1 MVVLTLLTKTNGESF
16 SFQEAIPKV
25 DFMKVVSCSLYN
37 SWHNL
42 KNRGTV
48 TVTNNNAKKPDV
60 TDVTEFIPGHYTLE
74 YLEKQIKKTVTHDSN
89 NPFETEIYT
98 PFSQLIIKN
107 NLKRDA
113 FFDSDLKGLVGVNKA
128 TAERVTKINL
138 SSPTTY
144 FIHCDLVDK
153 QKNLFN
159 GKMSDIAAR
168 FDIKG
173 KPHEK
178 VHYIASAQQP
188 SRPCSTG
195 EFVNSITISVK
206 DSDGELFDFKGFP
219 LEFVLE
225 IF

>member
-1 MVVLTLLTKTNGESF
+1 MVVLTLLTNTNGESIN
-16 SFQEAIPKV
+16 FQEAIPKV
-25 DFMKVVSCSLYN
+25 NFMKVVSCSLYN

-48 TVTNNNAKKPDV
+48 TVLHKNNPADV
-60 TDVTEFIPGHYTLE
+60 TSFPPGHYILE
-74 YLEKQIKKTVTHDSN
+74 YLEKKMKSVITSN
-89 NPFETEIYT
+89 NTDPFETEIYT
-98 PFSQLIIKN
+98 PFSQLIIRNK
-107 NLKRDA
+107 LKRSA
-113 FFDSDLKGLVGVNKA
+113 LFDDDLKRLVGVDRA
-128 TAERVTKINL
+128 TAERTTKINL

-159 GKMSDIAAR
+159 GNMSDIAAR

-173 KPHEK
+173 KPNEK
-178 VHYIASAQQP
+178 VHYIATAQQP

-195 EFVNSITISVK
+195 EFVNGITISVK

-219 LEFVLE
+219 LEFELE
-225 IF
+225 FF

>member
-1 MVVLTLLTKTNGESF
+1 MVVLTLLTKTNGQSF
-16 SFQEAIPKV
+16 TFQEALPKV

-37 SWHNL
+37 SWHTL
-42 KNRGTV
+42 KKHGTV
-48 TVTNNNAKKPDV
+48 TVPHKDHEADV
-60 TDVTEFIPGHYTLE
+60 TSFPTGHYTLE
-74 YLEKQIKKTVTHDSN
+74 SLEKHMKRVITFDHNQ
-89 NPFETEIYT
+89 PFETDINS
-98 PFSQLIIKN
+98 PFCQLLIRNK
-107 NLKRDA
+107 LKRSA
-113 FFDSDLKGLVGVNKA
+113 MFDKDLTALMGVDRVVGA
-128 TAERVTKINL
+128 GTAKINL
-138 SSPTTY
+138 SFPTTY
-144 FIHCDLVDK
+144 FIHCDLIDK

-178 VHYIASAQQP
+178 VYYHTTAQQP

-195 EFVNSITISVK
+195 EFVNGIAMSVK

-225 IF
+225 FF

>member
-1 MVVLTLLTKTNGESF
+1 MVVLTLLTKKNGESF
-16 SFQEAIPKV
+16 IFQEAIPKV
-25 DFMKVVSCSLYN
+25 YFMKVVSCSLYN

-42 KNRGTV
+42 KNRGTI
-48 TVTNNNAKKPDV
+48 TVKHKDNKPDV
-60 TDVTEFIPGHYTLE
+60 TEFPPGNYTLE
-74 YLEKQIKKTVTHDSN
+74 YLEKRIKNAFTHDSR
-89 NPFETEIYT
+89 NPFEPNIYT
-98 PFSQLIIKN
+98 PSSQLIIKN
-107 NLKRDA
+107 NLKRSA
-113 FFDSDLKGLVGVNKA
+113 LFDDDLEALIGVDKVV
-128 TAERVTKINL
+128 AERSVNINL

-159 GKMSDIAAR
+159 GKISDIAAR

>member
-1 MVVLTLLTKTNGESF
+1 MVVVTLLSKTNGESF
-16 SFQEAIPKV
+16 TFQEAIPKV

-37 SWHNL
+37 SCHNL
-42 KNRGTV
+42 KNHGTL
-48 TVTNNNAKKPDV
+48 TVNHKDKPSDV
-60 TDVTEFIPGHYTLE
+60 TSFPPGHYTLE
-74 YLEKQIKKTVTHDSN
+74 SLGKKIQQVITFDDN

-98 PFSQLIIKN
+98 PSCQLIIINK
-107 NLKRDA
+107 LKRSA
-113 FFDSDLKGLVGVNKA
+113 MFDKDLTALMGVERV
-128 TAERVTKINL
+128 TAERFAKINL

-144 FIHCDLVDK
+144 FILCDLIDK

-178 VHYIASAQQP
+178 VHYKAIAQQS

-195 EFVNSITISVK
+195 EFVNGITISVK
-206 DSDGELFDFKGFP
+206 DSDGELFDFKAFP
-219 LEFVLE
+219 LEFELE
-225 IF
+225 FF

>member
-1 MVVLTLLTKTNGESF
+1 
-16 SFQEAIPKV
+16 
-25 DFMKVVSCSLYN
+25 MKSV
-37 SWHNL
+37 
-42 KNRGTV
+42 
-48 TVTNNNAKKPDV
+48 
-60 TDVTEFIPGHYTLE
+60 F
-74 YLEKQIKKTVTHDSN
+74 THDDKK
-89 NPFETEIYT
+89 PFETEIYT
-98 PFSQLIIKN
+98 PSSQLIIKN
-107 NLKRDA
+107 NLKRSA
-113 FFDSDLKGLVGVNKA
+113 FFDDDLEALMGVDRA
-128 TAERVTKINL
+128 VAERTVKINL

>member
-1 MVVLTLLTKTNGESF
+1 MVALTLLTKTNGESF

-25 DFMKVVSCSLYN
+25 DFMKIVSCSPYN

-48 TVTNNNAKKPDV
+48 TVPHKDKPPDV
-60 TDVTEFIPGHYTLE
+60 TSFPPGHYTLE
-74 YLEKQIKKTVTHDSN
+74 YLEKQMKSVITDDNSK
-89 NPFETEIYT
+89 PFETDVYT
-98 PFSQLIIKN
+98 PFSQLIIRNK
-107 NLKRDA
+107 LKRSA
-113 FFDSDLKGLVGVNKA
+113 LFDDDLKGLVGVERA
-128 TAERVTKINL
+128 TAERITKINL

-144 FIHCDLVDK
+144 SIHCDLVDK

-178 VHYIASAQQP
+178 VHYIATAQQP

-195 EFVNSITISVK
+195 EFVNGITISVK

-225 IF
+225 FF

>member
-1 MVVLTLLTKTNGESF
+1 MVFLTIVTKTNGETFNFDS
-16 SFQEAIPKV
+16 AIPKV

-42 KNRGTV
+42 KNHGTLTV
-48 TVTNNNAKKPDV
+48 THKNEVPDV
-60 TDVTEFIPGHYTLE
+60 TSFPPGHYTLE
-74 YLEKQIKKTVTHDSN
+74 SLGEKIQQAFTSDNKK
-89 NPFETEIYT
+89 PFETEVYT
-98 PFSQLIIKN
+98 PSCQLIIRNK
-107 NLKRDA
+107 LKRSA
-113 FFDSDLKGLVGVNKA
+113 MFDKDLTALMGVDRA
-128 TAERVTKINL
+128 TAERTTKINL

-144 FIHCDLVDK
+144 FIHCDLIDK

-159 GKMSDIAAR
+159 GKRTDIAAR

-178 VHYIASAQQP
+178 VHYKAIAQQS
-188 SRPCSTG
+188 SRPCSTDK
-195 EFVNSITISVK
+195 FVNGVTISVK

-219 LEFVLE
+219 LEFELE

>member
-1 MVVLTLLTKTNGESF
+1 MVVLTLLTKTNGERL

-25 DFMKVVSCSLYN
+25 YFMKVISCSLYN

-48 TVTNNNAKKPDV
+48 TVTHKDKPPDV
-60 TDVTEFIPGHYTLE
+60 TSFPPGHYTLE
-74 YLEKQIKKTVTHDSN
+74 YLEKQMKSVFTSDN
-89 NPFETEIYT
+89 NQPFETEIYT

-107 NLKRDA
+107 KLKRSA
-113 FFDSDLKGLVGVNKA
+113 LFDDDLKGLVGVDRA
-128 TAERVTKINL
+128 TAERTTKINL

-144 FIHCDLVDK
+144 FIHCDLIDK

-178 VHYIASAQQP
+178 VHYISTDQQP

-219 LEFVLE
+219 LEFLLE

>member
-1 MVVLTLLTKTNGESF
+1 MVVLTIVTKTNGESF
-16 SFQEAIPKV
+16 NFQEAIPKV

-42 KNRGTV
+42 KKRGTV
-48 TVTNNNAKKPDV
+48 TVPHKDDEPNV
-60 TDVTEFIPGHYTLE
+60 TSFPPVHYTLE
-74 YLEKQIKKTVTHDSN
+74 YLEKQMKRVFTSDNS

-98 PFSQLIIKN
+98 SFCQLIIRNK
-107 NLKRDA
+107 LKRSA
-113 FFDSDLKGLVGVNKA
+113 MFDDDLKALVGVDRV
-128 TAERVTKINL
+128 TAERTAKINL
-138 SSPTTY
+138 SPPTTY
-144 FIHCDLVDK
+144 FIHCDLIDK

-178 VHYIASAQQP
+178 VYYHTTAQQ
-188 SRPCSTG
+188 SHAGSCSTG
-195 EFVNSITISVK
+195 EFVNGITISVK

-219 LEFVLE
+219 LEFELE
-225 IF
+225 FFF

>member
-1 MVVLTLLTKTNGESF
+1 MVVLTILTKTNGESF

-25 DFMKVVSCSLYN
+25 YFMKIVSCSLYN

-48 TVTNNNAKKPDV
+48 IFKHKDKPPDV
-60 TDVTEFIPGHYTLE
+60 NEFLPGHYTLE
-74 YLEKQIKKTVTHDSN
+74 YLEKKMKSVSTHDSRN
-89 NPFETEIYT
+89 SFETEIYT

-107 NLKRDA
+107 KLKRSA
-113 FFDSDLKGLVGVNKA
+113 FFDDDLEGLMGVDRA
-128 TAERVTKINL
+128 VPDSITKINL

-159 GKMSDIAAR
+159 GKMSDIAAM

-178 VHYIASAQQP
+178 VHYIARAQQP

-206 DSDGELFDFKGFP
+206 DSDGELFDLKGFP

-225 IF
+225 FF

>member
-1 MVVLTLLTKTNGESF
+1 MVVLTLLTKRNGESF
-16 SFQEAIPKV
+16 IFQVAIPKV
-25 DFMKVVSCSLYN
+25 YFIKVVSCSLYN

-42 KNRGTV
+42 KKRGTV
-48 TVTNNNAKKPDV
+48 TFKHNNMPPDFN
-60 TDVTEFIPGHYTLE
+60 EFLPGHYTLE
-74 YLEKQIKKTVTHDSN
+74 YLEKNIKKTFTHDSN

-107 NLKRDA
+107 NLKRSA
-113 FFDSDLKGLVGVNKA
+113 FFDNDLEALMGVDRA
-128 TAERVTKINL
+128 VAERVTKINL

-153 QKNLFN
+153 QKNFLN